1 MDVVAEHDLR
11 KYFHVSHQVVGA
23 TWDDERGVWEIKIR
37 NLTNGE
43 EFTDEA
49 EIFVNNEGLLK

>member
-11 KYFHVSHQVVGA
+11 KYFHVNSQVIGA
-23 TWDDERGVWEIKIR
+23 SWDDAEGVWHVRVK
-37 NLTNGE
+37 NLTTGD
-43 EFTDEA
+43 EFTDTA